1 MDGAAG
7 APAHRAGGH
16 DLGGHR
22 LAADADEALHAGTA
36 AGGAVRV
43 GEECKIDT
51 LEDFFK

>member
-1 MDGAAG
+1 MEQLG
-7 APAHRAGGH
+7 HRRIERAGH